1 MIGTLCATTGLLVGC
16 TAPLPEVTFYGNGV
30 AEDSAPGL
38 WCRVNAAATAVACS
52 VDRGDTGAAELSLGA
67 GQGVVVNVPVGIS
80 DTPWTI
86 VFRYTD
92 AAGTEVDAR
101 TALFGAGELTAY
113 ELRPPAADDQLTRV
127 EVQSGLTL
135 VAGEAGGVDVAVLR
149 SWVLV
154 VRPSGSGSASGSAP

>member
-1 MIGTLCATTGLLVGC
+1 MNAT
-16 TAPLPEVTFYGNGV
+16 
-30 AEDSAPGL
+30 
-38 WCRVNAAATAVACS
+38 ATAVGCS
-52 VDRGDTGAAELSLGA
+52 VDRADNGAAELTLGA
-67 GQGVVVNVPVGIS
+67 GQGVVVNLPSAVA

-101 TALFGAGELTAY
+101 TALFGAGELTAF
-113 ELRPPAADDQLTRV
+113 ELRPPSGDDQLTRV

-135 VAGEAGGVDVAVLR
+135 VEGKDGGVDVAVLR

-154 VRPSGSGSASGSAP
+154 VRPSGADPTAA